1 MEAASAS
8 RFASCFAPAR
18 KDLNGTNGRRAP
30 CAWFARNMHET
41 GSPCGQTGGG
51 PNGTEWKN
59 DTRDAG
65 GRSRAEAARDAAD
78 KNKT

>member
-30 CAWFARNMHET
+30 R
-41 GSPCGQTGGG
+41 GQTGGG